1 MCVTRVPDAKKE
13 KKLLDSPEL
22 ELERFANYLVG
33 TGNQT
38 MVLVFFTTEPQK
50 EPHVSVLAEKVHR
63 YPLIK

>member
-1 MCVTRVPDAKKE
+1 MCVTSVPDAKKE
-13 KKLLDSPEL
+13 KKLFDPGEL

-38 MVLVFFTTEPQK
+38 MVQVFFTAEPQK
-50 EPHVSVLAEKVHR
+50 EPHVSVLAEKIHR